1 MLWQLIMCFL
11 PRELKLTYLVGVM
24 TFLLGLKIFKFHSAW
39 TKIAAVVI
47 EKNERK
53 NWSRRVWFLRKPV
66 KPALDRS
73 A

>member
-39 TKIAAVVI
+39 AKIVAVVI
-47 EKNERK
+47 EKNEGK
-53 NWSRRVWFLRKPV
+53 N
-66 KPALDRS
+66 
-73 A
+73 